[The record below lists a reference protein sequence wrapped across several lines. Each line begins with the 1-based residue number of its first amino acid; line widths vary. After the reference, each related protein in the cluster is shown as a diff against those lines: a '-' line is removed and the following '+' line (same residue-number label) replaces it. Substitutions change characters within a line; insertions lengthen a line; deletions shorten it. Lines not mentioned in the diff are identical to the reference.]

1 MVIAVRGWGDV
12 LLDTMFANCW
22 ELCSKVPKLGANTSG
37 LNIGTWSP
45 ITGLMREQTH
55 VSE

>member
-1 MVIAVRGWGDV
+1 MPFAARMVIAVRGCGDV

-37 LNIGTWSP
+37 SNIGEAPPVFLDTD
-45 ITGLMREQTH
+45 
-55 VSE
+55 

>member
-1 MVIAVRGWGDV
+1 MKRDEDQEQTLIFG
-12 LLDTMFANCW
+12 
-22 ELCSKVPKLGANTSG
+22 ELCSKVPKLGANTSAS
-37 LNIGTWSP
+37 NIGNWSP